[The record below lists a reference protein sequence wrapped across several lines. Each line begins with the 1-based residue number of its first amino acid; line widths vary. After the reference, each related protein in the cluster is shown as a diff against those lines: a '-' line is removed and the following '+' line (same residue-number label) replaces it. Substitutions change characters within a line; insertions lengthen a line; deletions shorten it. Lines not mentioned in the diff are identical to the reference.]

1 LLPTTS
7 ESSLANASVKASR
20 PRAAWVRDIFSFP
33 VMCMFLLIAVICKYS
48 IRGIDEP
55 DIWWH
60 LRDAR
65 TLLEQHIF
73 LRSDTYSFTAA
84 GSPWINFEWLSEVP
98 YYVGFK
104 TAGLQGLLMVYF
116 AVLVVIYVG
125 VYYRSWRAGADC
137 KDAAIATLAAIC
149 LGGVSIAPR
158 MLLFGWLCLMG
169 LLLVLD
175 HFKRTGRGLWLLPP
189 LFMLW
194 INLHGSWVFGFVVL
208 GATIAA
214 GFVEGDWGLVVARR
228 WSASELKKLVI
239 ATVVSAAAL
248 FVNPFGY
255 RLVLYPFDLL
265 FRQQGV
271 MQYIEEWQP
280 VDFSTINGKLAL
292 VVIFAVL
299 ASTLFSR
306 RRWALDE
313 VMLTVFALW
322 VALSHARFMFFAGLI
337 IAPILAPDLKLF
349 PPYEREL
356 DKPWLNGA
364 IIASIIGAMVYLF
377 PSNAQLTEIVDAVY
391 PRAALEFMQK
401 QHIKGRIFNRYGWG
415 GYMEWNAPGLET
427 GIDGRADIFVY
438 NGVFNDFLNAMAL
451 KHSFETLNKYH
462 IDYVLIQPKQPMTY
476 LLEHSPDWRSIY
488 ADQVAVLFEHT
499 SPSAQPQGAKAPSTK

>member
-1 LLPTTS
+1 VPASSGLAQETKPPTVTRS
-7 ESSLANASVKASR
+7 HLAWLADV
-20 PRAAWVRDIFSFP
+20 FSFP
-33 VMCMFLLIAVICKYS
+33 VMCMTLLVAVILKYS

-65 TLLEQHIF
+65 TLLEHHIF

-84 GSPWINFEWLSEVP
+84 GSPWINFEWLSEIP
-98 YYVGFK
+98 YYLGFT

-116 AVLVVIYVG
+116 IVLILIYVG
-125 VYYRSWRAGADC
+125 VYYRCWRHGSDC

-175 HFKRTGRGLWLLPP
+175 HFKRTGHGLWLLPP

-194 INLHGSWVFGFVVL
+194 INFHGSWVFGFVVL

-214 GFVEGDWGLVVARR
+214 GLVEGEWGLVVARR
-228 WSASELKKLVI
+228 WSPPEIKRLFV
-239 ATVVSAAAL
+239 ATVVCVGAL

-255 RLVLYPFDLL
+255 KLVFYPFDLM
-265 FRQQGV
+265 FRQKGV

-280 VDFSTINGKLAL
+280 VDFGTTNGKLSL
-292 VVIFAVL
+292 VLIVAVL
-299 ASTLFSR
+299 AAAWFSK

-313 VMLTVFALW
+313 ALLTAFALW

-356 DKPWLNGA
+356 DKPWLNA
-364 IIASIIGAMVYLF
+364 AVIAAMIGGMVYFF
-377 PSNAQLTEIVDAVY
+377 PSTAQLEEQVDEIY
-391 PRAALEFMQK
+391 PRTALQFMHK
-401 QHIKGRIFNRYGWG
+401 QHIEGRIFNRYGWG
-415 GYMEWNAPGLET
+415 GYMEWHAPELKP
-427 GIDGRADIFVY
+427 GIDGRADIFTY
-438 NGVFNDFLNAMAL
+438 NGVFEDFLNAGEL
-451 KHSFETLNKYH
+451 KDSFEILDKYG
-462 IDYVLIQPKQPMTY
+462 IDYVLIQPKQPMSY
-476 LLEHSPDWRSIY
+476 LLEHSAEWRPIY
-488 ADQVAVLFEHT
+488 ADQVAVLFEC
-499 SPSAQPQGAKAPSTK
+499 AKPLSSN